1 MKKLVALILVCL
13 LCMATTAFAAEWAE
27 GLSPAKPS
35 NLKPAVDLNTTV
47 GYWLPFPRSGLPAE
61 RYCDVLELYMPNPD
75 VALGEGTA
83 TLWNAD
89 GEVAKVDFADPDQV
103 EMRDLE
109 EEELEIMHWGSG
121 VCIEMHLPVSLAFG
135 ETYYV
140 TMDEG
145 TITSNGGKTKSMQ
158 IPYTD
163 QLPLEEQYWTPSVTG
178 DFGVGG
184 LYYSAAPAEPTDEE
198 EEAAEPAEEAPA
210 EEGRCR
216 ELRRGPGR
224 RRQDRHHVQRKQLR
238 VLRDPGVHREQP
250 CHRHRHRGRRALGRG
265 VRGRGRPARGLSGHG
280 QPGRGRGNRGIKQI
294 SLREAP
300 GMCPALRL
308 CFATEI
314 TEVLNLGIIV
324 TNPKEVYN
332 I

>member
-103 EMRDLE
+103 EMRNLE

-198 EEAAEPAEEAPA
+198 EEAAEPAEEASAEPA
-210 EEGRCR
+210 EEAPAEPKLKPAKGDVVNFDVVLGGDAKTAIMYS
-216 ELRRGPGR
+216 ENNSVYFETLEYTENS
-224 RRQDRHHVQRKQLR
+224 HVTGTVTEDDVRW
-238 VLRDPGVHREQP
+238 GVVFVDE
-250 CHRHRHRGRRALGRG
+250 A
-265 VRGRGRPARGLSGHG
+265 G
-280 QPGRGRGNRGIKQI
+280 QPVDYLVMGN
-294 SLREAP
+294 LDEAEET
-300 GMCPALRL
+300 A
-308 CFATEI
+308 E
-314 TEVLNLGIIV
+314 
-324 TNPKEVYN
+324 
-332 I
+332 

>member
-1 MKKLVALILVCL
+1 M
-13 LCMATTAFAAEWAE
+13 
-27 GLSPAKPS
+27 
-35 NLKPAVDLNTTV
+35 
-47 GYWLPFPRSGLPAE
+47 
-61 RYCDVLELYMPNPD
+61 
-75 VALGEGTA
+75 
-83 TLWNAD
+83 
-89 GEVAKVDFADPDQV
+89 DFADPDQV

-210 EEGRCR
+210 EPKLKPAKGDVVNFDVVLGGDAKTAIMYSENNSVYF
-216 ELRRGPGR
+216 ETLEYTENS
-224 RRQDRHHVQRKQLR
+224 HVTGTITEDDVRW
-238 VLRDPGVHREQP
+238 GVVFVDE
-250 CHRHRHRGRRALGRG
+250 A
-265 VRGRGRPARGLSGHG
+265 G
-280 QPGRGRGNRGIKQI
+280 QPVDYLVMGN
-294 SLREAP
+294 LDEAEET
-300 GMCPALRL
+300 A
-308 CFATEI
+308 E
-314 TEVLNLGIIV
+314 
-324 TNPKEVYN
+324 
-332 I
+332 

>member
-198 EEAAEPAEEAPA
+198 EDAAEPAEEAPA
-210 EEGRCR
+210 EPKLKPAKGDVVNFDVVLGGDAKTAIMYSENNSVYF
-216 ELRRGPGR
+216 ETLEYTENS
-224 RRQDRHHVQRKQLR
+224 HVTGTITEDDVRW
-238 VLRDPGVHREQP
+238 GVVFVDE
-250 CHRHRHRGRRALGRG
+250 A
-265 VRGRGRPARGLSGHG
+265 G
-280 QPGRGRGNRGIKQI
+280 QPVDYLVMGN
-294 SLREAP
+294 LDEAEET
-300 GMCPALRL
+300 A
-308 CFATEI
+308 E
-314 TEVLNLGIIV
+314 
-324 TNPKEVYN
+324 
-332 I
+332 

>member
-210 EEGRCR
+210 EPKLKPAKGDVVNFDVVLGGDAKTAIMYSENNSVYF
-216 ELRRGPGR
+216 ETLEYTENS
-224 RRQDRHHVQRKQLR
+224 HVTGTVTEDDVRW
-238 VLRDPGVHREQP
+238 GVVFVDE
-250 CHRHRHRGRRALGRG
+250 A
-265 VRGRGRPARGLSGHG
+265 G
-280 QPGRGRGNRGIKQI
+280 QPVDYLVMGN
-294 SLREAP
+294 LDEAEET
-300 GMCPALRL
+300 A
-308 CFATEI
+308 E
-314 TEVLNLGIIV
+314 
-324 TNPKEVYN
+324 
-332 I
+332 

>member
-35 NLKPAVDLNTTV
+35 NLKPAVDLKTTV

-89 GEVAKVDFADPDQV
+89 GEVATIDFANPDQV

-109 EEELEIMHWGSG
+109 EEELQIMHWGSG

-210 EEGRCR
+210 EPKLKPAKGDVVNFDVVLGGDAKTAIMYSENNSVYF
-216 ELRRGPGR
+216 ETLEYTENS
-224 RRQDRHHVQRKQLR
+224 HVTGTVTEDDVRW
-238 VLRDPGVHREQP
+238 GVVFVDE
-250 CHRHRHRGRRALGRG
+250 A
-265 VRGRGRPARGLSGHG
+265 G
-280 QPGRGRGNRGIKQI
+280 QPVDYLVMGN
-294 SLREAP
+294 LDEAEET
-300 GMCPALRL
+300 A
-308 CFATEI
+308 E
-314 TEVLNLGIIV
+314 
-324 TNPKEVYN
+324 
-332 I
+332 

>member
-109 EEELEIMHWGSG
+109 EEELQIMHWGSG

-210 EEGRCR
+210 EPKLKPAKGDVVNFDVVLGGDAKTAIMYSENNSVYF
-216 ELRRGPGR
+216 ETLEYTENS
-224 RRQDRHHVQRKQLR
+224 HVTGTVTEDDVRW
-238 VLRDPGVHREQP
+238 GVVFVDE
-250 CHRHRHRGRRALGRG
+250 A
-265 VRGRGRPARGLSGHG
+265 G
-280 QPGRGRGNRGIKQI
+280 QPVDYLVMGN
-294 SLREAP
+294 LDEAEET
-300 GMCPALRL
+300 A
-308 CFATEI
+308 E
-314 TEVLNLGIIV
+314 
-324 TNPKEVYN
+324 
-332 I
+332 

>member
-198 EEAAEPAEEAPA
+198 EEAAEPAEEASAEPA
-210 EEGRCR
+210 EEAPAEPKLKPAKGDVVNFDVVLGGDAKTAIMYS
-216 ELRRGPGR
+216 ENNSVYFETLEYTENS
-224 RRQDRHHVQRKQLR
+224 HVTGTVTEDDVRW
-238 VLRDPGVHREQP
+238 GVVFVDE
-250 CHRHRHRGRRALGRG
+250 A
-265 VRGRGRPARGLSGHG
+265 G
-280 QPGRGRGNRGIKQI
+280 QPVDYLVMGN
-294 SLREAP
+294 LDEAEET
-300 GMCPALRL
+300 A
-308 CFATEI
+308 E
-314 TEVLNLGIIV
+314 
-324 TNPKEVYN
+324 
-332 I
+332 

>member
-198 EEAAEPAEEAPA
+198 EEAAEPAEEAHAEPKLKPAKGDVVSFDVVLGGDAKTAIMYSENNSVYFETLEYTENSHVTGTITEDDVRWGVVFVDEAGQPVDYLVMGNLDEA
-210 EEGRCR
+210 EETA
-216 ELRRGPGR
+216 E
-224 RRQDRHHVQRKQLR
+224 
-238 VLRDPGVHREQP
+238 
-250 CHRHRHRGRRALGRG
+250 
-265 VRGRGRPARGLSGHG
+265 
-280 QPGRGRGNRGIKQI
+280 
-294 SLREAP
+294 
-300 GMCPALRL
+300 
-308 CFATEI
+308 
-314 TEVLNLGIIV
+314 
-324 TNPKEVYN
+324 
-332 I
+332 

>member
-13 LCMATTAFAAEWAE
+13 LCMAATAFAAEWAE

-210 EEGRCR
+210 EPKLKPAKGDVVNFDVVLGGDAKTAIMYSENNSVYF
-216 ELRRGPGR
+216 ETLEYTENS
-224 RRQDRHHVQRKQLR
+224 HVTGTVTEDDVRW
-238 VLRDPGVHREQP
+238 GVVFVDE
-250 CHRHRHRGRRALGRG
+250 A
-265 VRGRGRPARGLSGHG
+265 G
-280 QPGRGRGNRGIKQI
+280 QPVDYLVMGN
-294 SLREAP
+294 LDEA
-300 GMCPALRL
+300 AET
-308 CFATEI
+308 AE
-314 TEVLNLGIIV
+314 
-324 TNPKEVYN
+324 
-332 I
+332 

>member
-1 MKKLVALILVCL
+1 MQKLVALILVCL

-61 RYCDVLELYMPNPD
+61 RYCDVRELYMPNPD

-210 EEGRCR
+210 EPKLKPAKGDVVNFDVVLGGDAKTAIMYSENNSVYF
-216 ELRRGPGR
+216 ETLEYTENS
-224 RRQDRHHVQRKQLR
+224 HVTGTITEDDVRW
-238 VLRDPGVHREQP
+238 GVVFVDE
-250 CHRHRHRGRRALGRG
+250 A
-265 VRGRGRPARGLSGHG
+265 G
-280 QPGRGRGNRGIKQI
+280 QPVDYLVMGN
-294 SLREAP
+294 LDEAEET
-300 GMCPALRL
+300 A
-308 CFATEI
+308 E
-314 TEVLNLGIIV
+314 
-324 TNPKEVYN
+324 
-332 I
+332 

>member
-89 GEVAKVDFADPDQV
+89 GEVAKVDVADPDQV

-210 EEGRCR
+210 EPKLKPAKGDVVNFDVVLGGDAKTAIMYSENNSVYF
-216 ELRRGPGR
+216 ETLEYTENS
-224 RRQDRHHVQRKQLR
+224 HVTGTVTEDDVRW
-238 VLRDPGVHREQP
+238 GVVFVDE
-250 CHRHRHRGRRALGRG
+250 A
-265 VRGRGRPARGLSGHG
+265 G
-280 QPGRGRGNRGIKQI
+280 QPGDYLVMGN
-294 SLREAP
+294 LDEAEET
-300 GMCPALRL
+300 A
-308 CFATEI
+308 E
-314 TEVLNLGIIV
+314 
-324 TNPKEVYN
+324 
-332 I
+332 

>member
-210 EEGRCR
+210 EPKLKPAKGDVVNFDVVLGGDAKTAIMYSENNSVYF
-216 ELRRGPGR
+216 ETLEYTENS
-224 RRQDRHHVQRKQLR
+224 HVTGTITEDDVRW
-238 VLRDPGVHREQP
+238 GVVFVDE
-250 CHRHRHRGRRALGRG
+250 A
-265 VRGRGRPARGLSGHG
+265 G
-280 QPGRGRGNRGIKQI
+280 QPVDYLVMGN
-294 SLREAP
+294 LDEAEET
-300 GMCPALRL
+300 A
-308 CFATEI
+308 E
-314 TEVLNLGIIV
+314 
-324 TNPKEVYN
+324 
-332 I
+332 

>member
-210 EEGRCR
+210 EPKLKPAKGDVVNFDVVLGGDAKTAIMYSENNSVYF
-216 ELRRGPGR
+216 ETLEYTENS
-224 RRQDRHHVQRKQLR
+224 HVTGTVTEDDVRW
-238 VLRDPGVHREQP
+238 GVVFVDE
-250 CHRHRHRGRRALGRG
+250 A
-265 VRGRGRPARGLSGHG
+265 G
-280 QPGRGRGNRGIKQI
+280 QPGDYLVMGN
-294 SLREAP
+294 LDEAEET
-300 GMCPALRL
+300 A
-308 CFATEI
+308 E
-314 TEVLNLGIIV
+314 
-324 TNPKEVYN
+324 
-332 I
+332 

>member
-178 DFGVGG
+178 DFGVSG

-210 EEGRCR
+210 EPKLKPAKGDVVNFDVVLGGDAKTAVMYSENNSVYFETLEYTENG
-216 ELRRGPGR
+216 
-224 RRQDRHHVQRKQLR
+224 HVTGTILEDDVRW
-238 VLRDPGVHREQP
+238 GVVFVDE
-250 CHRHRHRGRRALGRG
+250 A
-265 VRGRGRPARGLSGHG
+265 G
-280 QPGRGRGNRGIKQI
+280 QPVDYLVMGN
-294 SLREAP
+294 LDAAEETA
-300 GMCPALRL
+300 
-308 CFATEI
+308 E
-314 TEVLNLGIIV
+314 
-324 TNPKEVYN
+324 
-332 I
+332 

>member
-198 EEAAEPAEEAPA
+198 EDAAEPAEEAPA
-210 EEGRCR
+210 EPKLKPAKGDVVNFDVVLGGDAKTAIMYSENNSVYF
-216 ELRRGPGR
+216 ETLEYTENS
-224 RRQDRHHVQRKQLR
+224 HVT
-238 VLRDPGVHREQP
+238 G
-250 CHRHRHRGRRALGRG
+250 
-265 VRGRGRPARGLSGHG
+265 
-280 QPGRGRGNRGIKQI
+280 
-294 SLREAP
+294 
-300 GMCPALRL
+300 
-308 CFATEI
+308 TI
-314 TEVLNLGIIV
+314 TEDDVRWGV
-324 TNPKEVYN
+324 VFVDEAEETAE
-332 I
+332 

>member
-210 EEGRCR
+210 EEAPAEPKLKPAKGDVVNFDVVLGGDAKTAIMYS
-216 ELRRGPGR
+216 ENNSVYFETLEYTENS
-224 RRQDRHHVQRKQLR
+224 HVTGTVTEDDVRW
-238 VLRDPGVHREQP
+238 GVVFVDE
-250 CHRHRHRGRRALGRG
+250 A
-265 VRGRGRPARGLSGHG
+265 G
-280 QPGRGRGNRGIKQI
+280 QPVDYLVMGN
-294 SLREAP
+294 LDEAEET
-300 GMCPALRL
+300 A
-308 CFATEI
+308 E
-314 TEVLNLGIIV
+314 
-324 TNPKEVYN
+324 
-332 I
+332 

>member
-13 LCMATTAFAAEWAE
+13 LCMAATAFAAEWAE

-35 NLKPAVDLNTTV
+35 NLKPAVGLNTTV

-210 EEGRCR
+210 EPKLKPAKGDVVNFDVVLGGDAKTAIMYSENNSVYF
-216 ELRRGPGR
+216 ETLEYTENS
-224 RRQDRHHVQRKQLR
+224 HVTGTVTEDDVRW
-238 VLRDPGVHREQP
+238 GVVFVDE
-250 CHRHRHRGRRALGRG
+250 A
-265 VRGRGRPARGLSGHG
+265 G
-280 QPGRGRGNRGIKQI
+280 QPVDYLVMGN
-294 SLREAP
+294 LDEA
-300 GMCPALRL
+300 AET
-308 CFATEI
+308 AE
-314 TEVLNLGIIV
+314 
-324 TNPKEVYN
+324 
-332 I
+332 

>member
-61 RYCDVLELYMPNPD
+61 HYCDVLELYMPNPD

-210 EEGRCR
+210 EPKLKPAKGDVVNFDVVLGGDAKTAIMYSENNSVYF
-216 ELRRGPGR
+216 ETLEYTENS
-224 RRQDRHHVQRKQLR
+224 HVTGTVTEDDVRW
-238 VLRDPGVHREQP
+238 GVVFVDE
-250 CHRHRHRGRRALGRG
+250 A
-265 VRGRGRPARGLSGHG
+265 G
-280 QPGRGRGNRGIKQI
+280 QPVDYLVMGN
-294 SLREAP
+294 LDEAEET
-300 GMCPALRL
+300 A
-308 CFATEI
+308 E
-314 TEVLNLGIIV
+314 
-324 TNPKEVYN
+324 
-332 I
+332 

>member
-198 EEAAEPAEEAPA
+198 EEAAEPAVEAPA
-210 EEGRCR
+210 EPKLKPAKGDVVNFDVVLGGDAKTAIMYSENNSVYF
-216 ELRRGPGR
+216 ETLEYTENS
-224 RRQDRHHVQRKQLR
+224 HVTGTVTEDDVRW
-238 VLRDPGVHREQP
+238 GVVFVDE
-250 CHRHRHRGRRALGRG
+250 A
-265 VRGRGRPARGLSGHG
+265 G
-280 QPGRGRGNRGIKQI
+280 QPVDYLVMGN
-294 SLREAP
+294 LDEAEET
-300 GMCPALRL
+300 A
-308 CFATEI
+308 E
-314 TEVLNLGIIV
+314 
-324 TNPKEVYN
+324 
-332 I
+332 